1 MKRVLSDYLEIYH
14 KFRTGGLSKL
24 ERKQRHTLLSEW
36 EKTEYDDELVN
47 ISDIQEFWNNHN
59 NICWNKLFIS
69 KVICPVIAADL
80 EIGGYEG
87 LKFLFQC
94 FRGHE
99 GTYVSS
105 DSPLAIFCEYSGYK
119 YQPVQLANFLLEQD
133 HNNIDALKYKY
144 NALKYFLEF
153 SIHEI
158 PSCVLNGMDGASVSD
173 IPEMLKDINEFECIS
188 KKLNMPLCETLI
200 TDCRRYYKAY
210 EDYLLHIGRY
220 RNFEDY
226 LRSNGILYQSC
237 TLCYDYK

>member
-1 MKRVLSDYLEIYH
+1 MKRILSDYLEICN
-14 KFRTGGLSKL
+14 KFRTDGLSKL

-36 EKTEYDDELVN
+36 KKTEYGDELVN
-47 ISDIQEFWNNHN
+47 IGDIQEFWNIHN

-69 KVICPVIAADL
+69 KVICPVVADDL
-80 EIGGYEG
+80 ETGGYER

-99 GTYVSS
+99 DSYVSS
-105 DSPLAIFCEYSGYK
+105 DSPLAVFCEYSGYK
-119 YQPVQLANFLLEQD
+119 YQPFQLANLLLKED

-173 IPEMLKDINEFECIS
+173 IPGMMEDTNELERIS

-200 TDCRRYYKAY
+200 ANCRRYYKAY
-210 EDYLLHIGRY
+210 EDYLLHVGRY
-220 RNFEDY
+220 RSFNDY
-226 LRSNGILYQSC
+226 LRSNGILYQSY
-237 TLCYDYK
+237 TSRYDYE

>member
-1 MKRVLSDYLEIYH
+1 MKRVLSDYLEIYN
-14 KFRTGGLSKL
+14 KFRTDGLSKL

-36 EKTEYDDELVN
+36 EKTEYDDEPIN
-47 ISDIQEFWNNHN
+47 ISDIQDFWNSHN
-59 NICWNKLFIS
+59 RICWNKPFIS
-69 KVICPVIAADL
+69 KVICHVIAADL

-99 GTYVSS
+99 GSYVSS

-119 YQPVQLANFLLEQD
+119 YQPFQLANLLLEKD
-133 HNNIDALKYKY
+133 HDNIDALKYKY

-173 IPEMLKDINEFECIS
+173 ILGMLEDANAFERIA

-200 TDCRRYYKAY
+200 ADCRRYYKAY
-210 EDYLLHIGRY
+210 EDYLLNISKY
-220 RNFEDY
+220 KTFEDY
-226 LRSNGILYQSC
+226 LCSNGISYQSY
-237 TLCYDYK
+237 TLRYDYE